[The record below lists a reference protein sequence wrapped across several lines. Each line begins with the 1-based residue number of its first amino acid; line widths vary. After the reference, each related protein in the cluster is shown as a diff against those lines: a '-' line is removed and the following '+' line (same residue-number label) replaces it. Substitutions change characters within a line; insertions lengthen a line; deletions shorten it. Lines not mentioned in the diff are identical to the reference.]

1 MQTPKELP
9 QKVVLQTW
17 YHQNRITNIVQ
28 NNFSFGNRLSLNE
41 EAEIADSVLLS
52 PKNNS

>member
-1 MQTPKELP
+1 VFSYHPK
-9 QKVVLQTW
+9 
-17 YHQNRITNIVQ
+17 IIANIGQ
-28 NNFSFGNRLSLNE
+28 NFSFGNRLSLNE